1 MAFERILGMTPLLS
15 RGTTDLSR
23 FDNSWYSPGRGWLT
37 RVVWHFVNALFL
49 QSPLNPSSRLKIRLL
64 RAFGARV
71 GTGVVLK
78 PSLNVKYPWN
88 LTVGDYSW
96 IGEGAWL
103 DSLAPI
109 IIGSNVC
116 ISQGVY
122 CCTGN
127 HDWSDPAFGLV
138 VKPIV
143 VEDGAWVGARA
154 TLLPGVTVRSHAIV
168 AAGGVLSGDAEPYTV
183 YSGNP
188 AVAVKMRNV
197 SC

>member
-1 MAFERILGMTPLLS
+1 MPPSSL

-23 FDNSWYSPGRGWLT
+23 FDNSWYSPGRGRLT
-37 RVVWHFVNALFL
+37 RVVWHFMNALFL
-49 QSPLNPSSRLKIRLL
+49 QSPLNPSSGLKARLL
-64 RAFGARV
+64 RAFGARI
-71 GTGVVLK
+71 GRGVVLK

-96 IGEGAWL
+96 IGEHVWL

-122 CCTGN
+122 FCTGN
-127 HDWSDPAFGLV
+127 HDWTDPAFGLV
-138 VKPIV
+138 VKPIM

-154 TLLPGVTVRSHAIV
+154 TLLPGVTVRSHSIV
-168 AAGGVLSGDAEPYTV
+168 AAGGVLSGNTEPYMI
-183 YSGNP
+183 YAGNP
-188 AVAVKMRNV
+188 AVAVKERNIRRV
-197 SC
+197 KGA